1 MAMPIRNNPKLNL
14 KMLINK
20 TQIKVRYGETD
31 QMGIV
36 NNAAYPSWFEIGR
49 TELFGA
55 IKMPYGELEKKGT
68 LLPLSELRVKYH
80 TPALYED
87 LLTITTII
95 RYMPSARLVFDYEI
109 HKDNGTLVASG
120 ETTHAFLDAQSRRP
134 TRIPDHIKKVIE
146 GYFEP

>member
-1 MAMPIRNNPKLNL
+1 
-14 KMLINK
+14 MLINK

-36 NNAAYPSWFEIGR
+36 NNAVYPSWFEIGR
-49 TELFGA
+49 TELFGE
-55 IKMPYGELEKKGT
+55 IKMPYSELEKKGT

-87 LLTITTII
+87 LLTIATII

-109 HKDNGTLVASG
+109 QKENGVLVASG
-120 ETTHAFLDAQSRRP
+120 ETTHAFLDAKSRRP
-134 TRIPDHIKKVIE
+134 TRIPDHLRDIFEV
-146 GYFEP
+146 YFER